1 MTYLTHIKDVWSQ
14 LLRHNKEAMLMVD
27 QATVKAVEL
36 MAPKSSKR
44 DAQALHGQLVSG
56 QIFSGFNLESREI
69 IWSGLRTISGLI
81 PSLYTFF
88 EDLKY
93 LEACAGTMR
102 HLVRPSPKQTLRSA
116 LNQIFF
122 GNNQLVIQET
132 HSTYSTQLV
141 KSSKNWHFMYPQLW
155 LYTMRDYP
163 DLPAPRDVKT
173 KKKKLLAKARTPNA
187 SEAKLS
193 DFAVLADRLRFKSD
207 KISELMLRSSDREI
221 ARDALL
227 RARNQDHYDYDDGD
241 IDSHVEQILGLF
253 ATAKPRNTEQLC
265 PALVSDGLDAAGPR
279 CGFPDEEAHARDR
292 RFLYISN
299 L

>member
-1 MTYLTHIKDVWSQ
+1 LKQEVLSYLTHIKDVWSQ

-44 DAQALHGQLVSG
+44 DAQALHGQLLWG
-56 QIFSGFNLESREI
+56 QIFSGFNLEGRET

-93 LEACAGTMR
+93 LEACAGSMR
-102 HLVRPSPKQTLRSA
+102 HLVMPSPKDTMRSA
-116 LNQIFF
+116 LNNIFF
-122 GNNQLVIQET
+122 GTNQLVIQEAY
-132 HSTYSTQLV
+132 SSYSTQSG
-141 KSSKNWHFMYPQLW
+141 KKSKNWHFTYPQLW

-163 DLPAPRDVKT
+163 DLPAPREVKT
-173 KKKKLLAKARTPNA
+173 KKKLLAKARTPNA
-187 SEAKLS
+187 NEVKLS

-207 KISELMLRSSDREI
+207 EITALMLRSSDREI

-241 IDSHVEQILGLF
+241 IESHIEKKLGLF
-253 ATAKPRNTEQLC
+253 ATARPRNTEQSC
-265 PALVSDGLDAAGPR
+265 PALVSDGPDTAGPDV
-279 CGFPDEEAHARDR
+279 GFPTR
-292 RFLYISN
+292 RLMREIESFSI
-299 L
+299 